1 MNPNAALDQ
10 AQATILAG
18 IITKPSEA
26 ANVFATIRIED
37 FDPPYRF
44 LAEAIHGL
52 RLART
57 NIDTL
62 AVIDEMTRRG
72 TLGKAGGAAEIH
84 RVAGFFGSVDYS
96 VEIVARHARLKRLA
110 VAGLRT
116 NQLTDAADADP
127 YVIARR
133 MADEAQAVIDGIEAE
148 GDILTPTL
156 GEFLQTEDRDS
167 DWVIPGLLERADR
180 FVLTGG
186 EGLGKSTLFRQ
197 IGIMAAAG
205 LHPFTH
211 QPIAPQRVM
220 FVDCENSAGQLRR
233 ALRPLALQAKTR
245 GHDPSENVFIEV
257 RPEGMDLTKPDDEI
271 WLVKRVSAIQPALLL
286 TGSLYKMH
294 TANPN
299 DEEPARALARVLDR
313 CRAAAN
319 CALVLEAH
327 AGHGFGGEKRPVRPT
342 GSSLW
347 LRWPEFGY
355 GMRPTD
361 NHQPGSREV
370 DLVPWRGDRSERDW
384 PKRLVSG
391 GTWPWRAE
399 QVNPHNHYEGQAS

>member
-1 MNPNAALDQ
+1 MNPALEQ
-10 AQATILAG
+10 AQATILGG

-26 ANVFATIRIED
+26 ANVFATLRIED
-37 FDPPYRF
+37 FDGQYR
-44 LAEAIHGL
+44 LIAEAIHGL
-52 RLART
+52 RLNRAH
-57 NIDTL
+57 IDSL

-72 TLGKAGGAAEIH
+72 TLGRIGGQAEVH

-96 VEIVARHARLKRLA
+96 VEIVARHARLRRLQTA
-110 VAGLRT
+110 SLRAG
-116 NQLTDAADADP
+116 QLAEAADADP
-127 YVIARR
+127 YTLARR
-133 MADEAQAVIDGIEAE
+133 MADEAQAIIDGIEAE

-156 GEFLQTEDRDS
+156 GEFLLTEDRDS

-211 QPIAPQRVM
+211 QPIPPQRVL
-220 FVDCENSAGQLRR
+220 FIDCENSPGQLRR
-233 ALRPLALQAKTR
+233 ALRPLASQAQR
-245 GHDPSENVFIEV
+245 MGGDPSEMVFIET
-257 RPEGMDLTKPDDEI
+257 RPEGMDLTKPEDEM
-271 WLVKRVSAIQPALLL
+271 WLVKRVSALQPTLLL

-294 TANPN
+294 NANPN

-355 GMRPTD
+355 GLRPTD
-361 NHQPGSREV
+361 NHAPGSREV

-384 PKRLVSG
+384 PKRLLQG

-399 QVNPHNHYEGQAS
+399 QPNPHNAFERTA

>member
-1 MNPNAALDQ
+1 VNPALEQ
-10 AQATILAG
+10 AQATILGG

-26 ANVFATIRIED
+26 ATVFATLRIED
-37 FDPPYRF
+37 FDAQYR
-44 LAEAIHGL
+44 LIAEAIHGL

-72 TLGKAGGAAEIH
+72 TLGRVGGHAEVH
-84 RVAGFFGSVDYS
+84 RVAGHFGSVDYS
-96 VEIVARHARLKRLA
+96 VEIVARHARLRRLTIA
-110 VAGLRT
+110 SLRT
-116 NQLTDAADADP
+116 QQLSETHDADP

-133 MADEAQAVIDGIEAE
+133 MADEAQAIIDGIEAE

-156 GEFLQTEDRDS
+156 GEFLQIEDRDS
-167 DWVIPGLLERADR
+167 DWVIPSLLERADR
-180 FVLTGG
+180 FILTGG

-211 QPIAPQRVM
+211 QPIPPQRVM

-257 RPEGMDLTKPDDEI
+257 RPEGMDLTKPEDEM
-271 WLVKRVSAIQPALLL
+271 WLVKRVSALQPALLL

-319 CALVLEAH
+319 CALLLAAH
-327 AGHGFGGEKRPVRPT
+327 AGLGFGGEKRPVRPT

-361 NHQPGSREV
+361 NHAPGSREV
-370 DLVPWRGDRSERDW
+370 DLVPWRGDRSERSW
-384 PKRLVSG
+384 PTRLVSG
-391 GTWPWRAE
+391 GTWPWRSDSP
-399 QVNPHNHYEGQAS
+399 NPHNAFERTA